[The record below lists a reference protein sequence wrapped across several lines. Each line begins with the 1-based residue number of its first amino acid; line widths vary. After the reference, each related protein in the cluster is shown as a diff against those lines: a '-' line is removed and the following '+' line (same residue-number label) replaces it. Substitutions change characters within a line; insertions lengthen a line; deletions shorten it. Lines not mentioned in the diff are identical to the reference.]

1 MSPTR
6 EILIDV
12 MHNRGTTPNQVQ
24 YRLKNHPAPV
34 VKTHIDILLRE
45 GHLRVR
51 GESYL
56 DITAT
61 GMKTLIPNR
70 RP

>member
-1 MSPTR
+1 MSLTR

-12 MHNRGTTPNQVQ
+12 LHNRGTTPNQIQ
-24 YRLKNHPAPV
+24 HRLKNHPAPV
-34 VKTHIDILLRE
+34 VKTHIGILLRE